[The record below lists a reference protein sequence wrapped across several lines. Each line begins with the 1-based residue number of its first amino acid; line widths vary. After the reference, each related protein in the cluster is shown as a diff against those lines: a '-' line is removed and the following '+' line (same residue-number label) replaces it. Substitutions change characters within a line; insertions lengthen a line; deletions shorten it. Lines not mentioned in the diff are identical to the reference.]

1 MINNMFFCD
10 DSAISYNP
18 VFFSNKVRTV
28 QDSVRVRCCS
38 PPMAYR
44 VGQGVSDPC

>member
-28 QDSVRVRCCS
+28 QYSVRVRCCS

-44 VGQGVSDPC
+44 VGQSVSDPC